1 MNIKERKMQILS
13 HSFIHSYCKIKVQDD
28 YAFHAKYSASLH
40 MIQATSMMS
49 STDHKSNDT
58 EMPGVKGSCCRF
70 LTPVQS
76 CETRNDIKQLQSRPG
91 ILQFINFP
99 RFKEN
104 IRFEWEEASPH
115 HSATDQ
121 FAKSYSSLR
130 KQFRRKYL
138 LSEHNNLHFSF
149 EEKIWKPSL

>member
-1 MNIKERKMQILS
+1 M
-13 HSFIHSYCKIKVQDD
+13 HSTPSTV
-28 YAFHAKYSASLH
+28 SLY
-40 MIQATSMMS
+40 MIQATSKLS

-99 RFKEN
+99 RFREN
-104 IRFEWEEASPH
+104 IRFE
-115 HSATDQ
+115 
-121 FAKSYSSLR
+121 
-130 KQFRRKYL
+130 
-138 LSEHNNLHFSF
+138 
-149 EEKIWKPSL
+149 